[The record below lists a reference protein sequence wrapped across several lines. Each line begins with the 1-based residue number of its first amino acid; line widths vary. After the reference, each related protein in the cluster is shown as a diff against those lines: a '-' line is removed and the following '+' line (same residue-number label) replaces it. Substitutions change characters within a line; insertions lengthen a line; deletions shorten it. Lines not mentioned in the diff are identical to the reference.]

1 MPELFEIIS
10 SILVLINWFFRIRND
25 PTVSKVLQSIWADP
39 TSSEQ
44 KNWKKSSLPGQGHVY
59 PLDSSSKAKH
69 GPNNSQAP
77 IWPPQI
83 STAIRDANLE
93 LQEIHYN
100 PRNVILEFK
109 GVDSGETLWL
119 QVCVF
124 TDIYI
129 YGLAE
134 G

>member
-10 SILVLINWFFRIRND
+10 SIMVLINWFFRVQDD

-39 TSSEQ
+39 TGSEQ
-44 KNWKKSSLPGQGHVY
+44 KQFKKSSLPGQGHVY
-59 PLDSSSKAKH
+59 PLDSSSKAKC
-69 GPNNSQAP
+69 GSNSSQTP

-83 STAIRDANLE
+83 LTPIQDAKLE

-109 GVDSGETLWL
+109 GVDSGESLWL
-119 QVCVF
+119 QVCIS
-124 TDIYI
+124 TDV
-129 YGLAE
+129 
-134 G
+134 